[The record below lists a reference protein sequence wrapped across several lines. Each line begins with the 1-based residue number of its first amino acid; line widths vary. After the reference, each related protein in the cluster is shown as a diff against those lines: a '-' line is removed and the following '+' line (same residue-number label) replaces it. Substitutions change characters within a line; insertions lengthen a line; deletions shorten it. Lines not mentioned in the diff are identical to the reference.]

1 MTRAETLVLLKQI
14 ADAYPIF
21 TKDRDPER
29 TADIWQRCL
38 ENENASD
45 LDYAFIRYMRTDT
58 RNVPPTPGSLL
69 QFVDHHASAVG
80 AELYEFPVL
89 I

>member
-1 MTRAETLVLLKQI
+1 MTRNETLILLQRI
-14 ADAYPIF
+14 TDGYPAF
-21 TKDRDPER
+21 MKDRDAKR
-29 TADIWQRCL
+29 TADIWEKCL
-38 ENENASD
+38 EFEDAAD
-45 LDYAFIRYMRTDT
+45 LDDAFIRYMRTDT